1 MQIATYI
8 DSVKIGHSQC
18 KQPPKAESVKD
29 RNRRAIMAAAGE
41 LASTRGMG
49 SFTVAELAEAA
60 GTSRRSIFNHF
71 PSADSAVYAY
81 LASQIEVLI
90 EGIQDNLSEV
100 ESADDFVGQL
110 SVAVNSDLSYA
121 LLGHVTSV
129 LSSDPRRAD
138 TLTWASQIIDDSS
151 QILIRVFE
159 HYVPS
164 LEETDRVL
172 LSHSIIS
179 AIQTAQALWAHRY
192 PTDPGNRADWEA
204 LNTRA
209 LNIVR
214 YGITATN

>member
-1 MQIATYI
+1 VQIATYI

-18 KQPPKAESVKD
+18 KQLPKAESVKH

-41 LASTRGMG
+41 LASSRGMG

-81 LASQIEVLI
+81 LTSQIEVLI

-100 ESADDFVGQL
+100 ESADDF

-151 QILIRVFE
+151 QILTRVFE

-164 LEETDRVL
+164 LGETDRVL